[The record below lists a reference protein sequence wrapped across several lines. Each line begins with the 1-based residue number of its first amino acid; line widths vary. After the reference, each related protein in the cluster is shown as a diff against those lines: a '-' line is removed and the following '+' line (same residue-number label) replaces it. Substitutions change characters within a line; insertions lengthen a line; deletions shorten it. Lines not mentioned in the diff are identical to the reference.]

1 MPVEAWTS
9 ADPYEYF
16 MGRWSR
22 LLAHEVV
29 GYLQPEA
36 RRRWVDVGC
45 GTGALSAAVVALA
58 EPQSLIGVD
67 PSEAYVA
74 EARTRIS
81 DPRADFQL
89 GDANRLPIADSC
101 ADEVAAGLVLN
112 FVAEP
117 VDALAE
123 MRRVLTTGGRATA
136 YVWDY
141 ADGMQMLRRFWDGA
155 IGEDASAASLDEAA
169 RFPLCR
175 EGGLDLCFTDAG
187 IREITAD
194 RIEIHTVFKGF
205 DDYWNPFLS
214 QQGPAPSY
222 VATLTDDARDGLR
235 ERLRATLPTRP
246 DGSIDLRAR
255 AWICQGIAR

>member
-1 MPVEAWTS
+1 
-9 ADPYEYF
+9 
-16 MGRWSR
+16 
-22 LLAHEVV
+22 LLANEVV

-45 GTGALSAAVVALA
+45 GTGALSAAVVAVA
-58 EPQSLIGVD
+58 EPRSLIGVD

-74 EARTRIS
+74 EAQARIS
-81 DPRADFQL
+81 DPRAEFQV
-89 GDANRLPIADSC
+89 GDANRIPIADSC
-101 ADEVAAGLVLN
+101 ADEVVAGLVLN

-117 VDALAE
+117 VDALSE

-141 ADGMQMLRRFWDGA
+141 ADGMQMLRTFWDAA
-155 IGEDASAASLDEAA
+155 IGEDASAASLDEGA

-175 EGGLDLCFTDAG
+175 EGGLDLCFADAG
-187 IREITAD
+187 MREIKAD
-194 RIEIHTVFKGF
+194 RLEIRTVFDSF
-205 DDYWNPFLS
+205 DDYWNPFLG

-222 VATLTDDARDGLR
+222 VATLTDEARDGLR
-235 ERLRATLPTRP
+235 ERLRATLPTRS
-246 DGSIDLRAR
+246 DGAIDLTAR